1 MQRIALL
8 LALTLVA
15 LLGAACGA
23 EESSEDEQDRQEP
36 PALTAQQVIR
46 EFRHVPG
53 QPKLRRAAGSDA
65 AWEQLS
71 LGLNVSPRLQRRFGT
86 FNVYVVKPGRDE
98 AVDSL
103 LTDKETRKALRRGA
117 DGIYWERDSL
127 AGSYVAYKRYGAN
140 VVLAWWSEREEPV
153 TDGRW
158 ERLDRLLSRL
168 VAG

>member
-1 MQRIALL
+1 VRRIALL
-8 LALTLVA
+8 LALTLVVPLA
-15 LLGAACGA
+15 AACGA
-23 EESSEDEQDRQEP
+23 AESSDDDDERPGP
-36 PALTAQQVIR
+36 PSLTAQQVIR
-46 EFRHVPG
+46 EFRQIPG

-71 LGLNVSPRLQRRFGT
+71 LGLNVSPKLQRRFGT

-103 LTDKETRKALRRGA
+103 LTDKETKKALRRSA
-117 DGIYWERDSL
+117 DGVYWELDSL

-140 VVLAWWSEREEPV
+140 VVLAWWSEREQPV

-158 ERLDRLLSRL
+158 ERLDRLMSRL